1 MGVVA
6 SVLLVVALATGPWLL
21 WLELAPRSPGL
32 VARAR
37 HRWFPAPRAVRPVR
51 PIEVIADDVRLR
63 AARFH
68 ALDEHASRV
77 RRAALASAYDL
88 VLRECCDALA
98 LQHLLGVLDAGDEL
112 DRERRRVELLLHSYG
127 LPVAEAA

>member
-1 MGVVA
+1 MGVIA

-21 WLELAPRSPGL
+21 WLELAPRSAGL
-32 VARAR
+32 LARLRNHWRPAR
-37 HRWFPAPRAVRPVR
+37 EPERPRRPV
-51 PIEVIADDVRLR
+51 EVIADDVRLR

-68 ALDEHASRV
+68 ALDVHASRV

-88 VLRECCDALA
+88 VLGECCDALGLA
-98 LQHLLGVLDAGDEL
+98 HLLTVLDGEEL

>member
-6 SVLLVVALATGPWLL
+6 AILLVIAIATGPWLL
-21 WLELAPRSPGL
+21 WLELAPRSAGL
-32 VARAR
+32 VARLRERWHPAR
-37 HRWFPAPRAVRPVR
+37 APERPRRPV
-51 PIEVIADDVRLR
+51 EVIADDVRLR

-88 VLRECCDALA
+88 VLGECCDALA
-98 LQHLLGVLDAGDEL
+98 LTHLLTVLDGDEL

-127 LPVAEAA
+127 LPLAEAA

>member
-6 SVLLVVALATGPWLL
+6 SLLLVVALATAPWLL

-32 VARAR
+32 VSRAR
-37 HRWFPAPRAVRPVR
+37 QRWFPPREPEAVVR
-51 PIEVIADDVRLR
+51 PIELIADDVRVR

-68 ALDEHASRV
+68 ALDDRVSRV
-77 RRAALASAYDL
+77 RRAALASAYDV
-88 VLRECCDALA
+88 VLAECCNALDLA
-98 LQHLLGVLDAGDEL
+98 HLLGVLEPGAEL

-127 LPVAEAA
+127 LPAAEAA